1 MCNCFNDIWCLLD
14 KLGSIVRYISVI
26 NPTFISRSILDDLE
40 LRNEKLIDDISM
52 LTDLSVSKIEK
63 SRLLAKAI
71 DIRILLSAIKQSVV
85 S

>member
-1 MCNCFNDIWCLLD
+1 MCNGFSEIWCLLD

-26 NPTFISRSILDDLE
+26 NPTFISISILDDLE

-52 LTDLSVSKIEK
+52 LTDLSVSKTEK

-71 DIRILLSAIKQSVV
+71 DIRILLSTIKQGVMN
-85 S
+85 